1 MNRSSAAV
9 VEQAEAYAS
18 LFDRASASG
27 RFDEASSDGPVRL
40 ASDQELLEATAS
52 VTRLIRLAEAER
64 VKLAGEIARR
74 SEVSDESSLAKRMGA
89 TNAADLVAQVAGVP
103 REEAGAVVRLATAVR
118 SQEGLSGE
126 PLPAKRACIADALA
140 HGRLDLTV
148 ASAMVRAL
156 RKSEPGL
163 TPYEVD
169 ELERQLVD
177 RAQEG
182 CTADEL
188 LAFLRQVPSSAHPEG
203 QDSRDEELA
212 AAASVSKR
220 KLDNGLTRWI
230 LDLDPL
236 TNGFFETAL
245 DANTSIRR
253 FAIVDSDALP
263 DPVADQ
269 DRRPLNR
276 RRVDGVRLVAKR
288 ALKSDDGQQAGTAL
302 TLVVTMTEEA
312 LRTGLG
318 VAGLPG
324 CMDTIAA
331 STARML
337 AAEAEVV
344 PVVLGGKSQPLDLG
358 TSRRF
363 FSEAQRR
370 AMAVRAGGC
379 EGPSCDAPLAWCD
392 AAHLKPAGWGPT
404 SVDNGL
410 LLCWRCHLLL
420 DEHGWQVRREG
431 ERWWWT
437 PPPWVDSTGRRRP
450 GGRVPP
456 LDLSA

>member
-1 MNRSSAAV
+1 MNGNAAAV

-18 LFDRASASG
+18 LFDRVSASG

-40 ASDQELLEATAS
+40 VSDTELLEATAS

-74 SEVSDESSLAKRMGA
+74 SELPDESALAKRMGA
-89 TNAADLVAQVAGVP
+89 TNATDLVAQVTGVP

-126 PLPAKRACIADALA
+126 PLPAKRPCIAAALA
-140 HGRLDLTV
+140 AGRLDLTV
-148 ASAMVRAL
+148 ASAMVRVL
-156 RKSEPGL
+156 HKVQPGL
-163 TPYEVD
+163 APFEVD
-169 ELERQLVD
+169 ELERQLVE

-182 CTADEL
+182 YTADEL
-188 LAFLRQVPSSAHPEG
+188 LAFLRQVPSYAHPEG
-203 QDSRDEELA
+203 QDSRDEDLA

-220 KLDNGLTRWI
+220 KLENGLTRWT

-245 DANTSIRR
+245 DANTSMRR
-253 FAIVDSDALP
+253 FAIVDSDQPAQ
-263 DPVADQ
+263 ADE

-288 ALKSDDGQQAGTAL
+288 ALKTDDGQQAGTSV
-302 TLVVTMTEEA
+302 TLLVTMTEEA
-312 LRTGLG
+312 LKTGLG
-318 VAGLPG
+318 VADLPG
-324 CMDTIAA
+324 CMDTISA

-363 FSEAQRR
+363 FTEAQRR
-370 AMAVRAGGC
+370 AMTVRSGGGC
-379 EGPSCDAPLAWCD
+379 EGPCCDAPLAWCD
-392 AAHLKPAGWGPT
+392 AAHLRPAGYGPT

-420 DEHGWQVRREG
+420 DKHGWQVRRE
-431 ERWWWT
+431 EDRWWWT
-437 PPPWVDSTGRRRP
+437 PPPWVDPSGRERP
-450 GGRVPP
+450 GGRIPP
-456 LDLSA
+456 LNLIA